1 MKAVILAAGEGT
13 RLRPFTVSEPKVM
26 ISVANK
32 PILQY
37 VVESLVENGITD
49 IVIVVGYK
57 RRKIMSYFG
66 DGSNFDANIDYV
78 YQRKQP
84 SQGGTAHALHKA
96 RAKIDDEF
104 LVLPGDN
111 VISDKTIK
119 DLLEGKDE
127 YTLLV
132 TRSKTPSKYGVC
144 TLDDSKLCD
153 LIEKPERSESNL
165 ISTGIYSFPPEIFDH
180 IEEAMEERI
189 YDLTTVVTR
198 VMKSKDVKGI
208 ITKSTWIDAVYPWDL
223 QKVNSAA
230 LQNVPNSVEG
240 IIEDNVIIKGD
251 VEIGEGTIVRGGT
264 YIEGPVKIGENC
276 DIGPQACILSSTS
289 IGNDSKISP
298 FTVVKNSLLMKG
310 INIEPSSKIEN
321 SVIGT
326 GVNIGSNFSTYL
338 SDASI
343 ISEHGLHEIKDVG
356 CMIAEDTVI
365 GSGVTTESGVI
376 IGANCKITSGKV
388 IRENVPSETRVM

>member
-37 VVESLVENGITD
+37 VVESLVKNGITD
-49 IVIVVGYK
+49 IVMVVGYK

-66 DGSNFDANIDYV
+66 DGSNFNADIEYV
-78 YQRKQP
+78 FQKKQP
-84 SQGGTAHALHKA
+84 SQGGTAHALSKA
-96 RAKIDDEF
+96 EENIDDEF

-111 VISDKTIK
+111 VISEKTIE
-119 DLLEGKDE
+119 DLLEGMDE

-132 TRSKTPSKYGVC
+132 TRSETPSKYGVC
-144 TLDDSKLCD
+144 TLDDQNLSD
-153 LIEKPERSESNL
+153 IVEKPEKSESNL
-165 ISTGIYSFPPEIFDH
+165 ISTGIYSFPPEIFNY
-180 IEEAMEERI
+180 IEKAMNERI
-189 YDLTTVVTR
+189 YDLTSVVTR
-198 VMKSKDVKGI
+198 VMKDKEVKGI
-208 ITKSTWIDAVYPWDL
+208 ITDSTWIDAVYPWDL
-223 QKVNSAA
+223 QKVNSTA
-230 LQNVPNSVEG
+230 LHEVPNSVEG
-240 IIEDNVIIKGD
+240 IIEDNVMIKGD
-251 VEIGEGTIVRGGT
+251 VEIGKGTIIRGGT

-276 DIGPQACILSSTS
+276 DIGPQACILPSTS
-289 IGNDSKISP
+289 IGDDSKISP
-298 FTVVKNSLLMKG
+298 FTVIKNSLLMKS
-310 INIEPSSKIEN
+310 IDIEPNSKVEN

-338 SDASI
+338 SDANI
-343 ISEHGLHEIKDVG
+343 ISEYGLHEIQNIG

-376 IGANCKITSGKV
+376 IGAECRINSGKV
-388 IRENVPSETRVM
+388 IRENVPSDTRVM

>member
-26 ISVANK
+26 ILVANK

-37 VVESLVENGITD
+37 VVESLVKNGITD
-49 IVIVVGYK
+49 IIIVVGYK

-66 DGSNFDANIDYV
+66 DGTDFNANIDYV
-78 YQRKQP
+78 FQRKQP
-84 SQGGTAHALHKA
+84 SQGGTAHALSKA
-96 RAKIDDEF
+96 KEMIDGEF

-111 VISDKTIK
+111 VISEKTIK
-119 DLLEGKDE
+119 DLLGGMEK

-132 TRSKTPSKYGVC
+132 TRSETPSKYGVC
-144 TLDDSKLCD
+144 TLDDSKVCD

-165 ISTGIYSFPPEIFDH
+165 ISTGIYSFPPEIFEY
-180 IEEAMEERI
+180 IEDAMDDRI
-189 YDLTTVVTR
+189 YDLTTVITR
-198 VMKSKDVKGI
+198 VMKENEVKGI

-223 QKVNSAA
+223 QNVNSAA
-230 LQNVPNSVEG
+230 LQNVPKSIEG
-240 IIEDNVIIKGD
+240 IIEDNVMIKGD
-251 VEIGEGTIVRGGT
+251 VEVGEGTIIRGGT

-276 DIGPQACILSSTS
+276 DIGPQACILPSTS
-289 IGNDSKISP
+289 IGDDSKISP

-310 INIEPSSKIEN
+310 INVQPSSKIEN

-343 ISEHGLHEIKDVG
+343 VSEHGLHEIEDIG

-376 IGANCKITSGKV
+376 IGADCRIGSGKV
-388 IRENVPSETRVM
+388 IRENVATETRVM

>member
-1 MKAVILAAGEGT
+1 MKAVILAAGECT

-37 VVESLVENGITD
+37 VVESLVKNGITD
-49 IVIVVGYK
+49 IIIVVGYK

-66 DGSNFDANIDYV
+66 DGTDFNANIDYV
-78 YQRKQP
+78 FQRKQP
-84 SQGGTAHALHKA
+84 SQGGTAHALSKA
-96 RAKIDDEF
+96 KEKIDEEF

-111 VISDKTIK
+111 VISEKIIK
-119 DLLEGKDE
+119 DLLNGMEK

-132 TRSKTPSKYGVC
+132 TRSATPSKYGVC
-144 TLDDSKLCD
+144 TLDDSKVCD
-153 LIEKPERSESNL
+153 LIEKPEKSKSNL
-165 ISTGIYSFPPEIFDH
+165 ISTGIYSFPPEIFEY
-180 IEEAMEERI
+180 IEDAMDDRI
-189 YDLTTVVTR
+189 YDLTTVITR
-198 VMKSKDVKGI
+198 VMKENEVKGI
-208 ITKSTWIDAVYPWDL
+208 ITRSTWIDAVYPWDL

-230 LQNVPNSVEG
+230 LQNVPKSMEG
-240 IIEDNVIIKGD
+240 IIEDNVMIKGD
-251 VEIGEGTIVRGGT
+251 VEVGEGTIIRGGT

-276 DIGPQACILSSTS
+276 DIGPQACILPSTS
-289 IGNDSKISP
+289 VGDDSKISP

-310 INIEPSSKIEN
+310 INVQPSSKIEN

-343 ISEHGLHEIKDVG
+343 VSEHGLHEIEDIG

-376 IGANCKITSGKV
+376 IGADCRIGSGKV
-388 IRENVPSETRVM
+388 IRENVATETRVM